1 MNSNETNR
9 IAHDT
14 FDLYREITE
23 AIQEMK
29 TMPVLFDDNLPIIEE
44 KLKLI
49 MTTFIE
55 VSKEAFH
62 YQYEL
67 ETQRKLF

>member
-1 MNSNETNR
+1 
-9 IAHDT
+9 
-14 FDLYREITE
+14 
-23 AIQEMK
+23 
-29 TMPVLFDDNLPIIEE
+29 MPVLFDDNLPIIEE

-49 MTTFIE
+49 MTNFIE

>member
-1 MNSNETNR
+1 MSSNEASR

-49 MTTFIE
+49 MTNFVK

-67 ETQRKLF
+67 ETQRKF